1 MINLADTL
9 DRLGSRLGQ
18 STAPSPAF
26 DPARRHV
33 VGVHLDHDALR
44 WIEWQHGRIAAWKH
58 LPYPPGM
65 QIDSDTFTDF
75 LRTAFAACPDDLPV
89 WLVSSFPSLQ
99 LRFLSLPK
107 VRPGQLSN
115 LVYWTYRK
123 ELPFEPDQTILDYD
137 VEGEVATPGAN
148 RKIDV
153 TAFTV
158 ARAEVERLVL
168 RFSEAGRP
176 VEGVIIPST
185 ALRNLLRTHPGQDA
199 RIGLFVGED
208 ASSILFAQGPV
219 IVSQRL
225 FKTGMN
231 SLRTGTTDDPTAA
244 YQSINSALTQT
255 AHGEQTAAA
264 MEATEANRISRSAL
278 ASFSRLIQQVER
290 SIAAYVNGRATADLR
305 GIHVAGSLAGMPLLL
320 KEMSTKLGIPAQPFA
335 AAEAGITASSR
346 PAMSP
351 IEFGQM
357 GLAIGAAL
365 SQPGRTPNALH
376 TYVKREQEDRRR
388 RAQSWVGLSAIGGL
402 LLLLLIFLFAVNH
415 NAALRR
421 ERTALSKQMEPYKP
435 HPDRAMIQNL
445 VGLASGHTTE
455 LRDMARRAQPLALI
469 NEIATLTP
477 SDIRLGSVALERT
490 AAPVRT
496 RKNPAAAQAGDMKL
510 TVQGMVLGETE
521 LLESV
526 LAQYILRL
534 QRSSL
539 FAKANLTRSEPG
551 RDGSNPVWLF
561 TLELDA
567 APIAPPPPLTAAPAQ
582 PAGGAR

>member
-18 STAPSPAF
+18 SAAPGPAF

-44 WIEWQHGRIAAWKH
+44 WIEWHHGRIAAWKH
-58 LPYPPGM
+58 LPYPAGL
-65 QIDSDTFTDF
+65 QIDSDTFTGF
-75 LRTAFAACPDDLPV
+75 LRTAFATCPDDLPL

-123 ELPFEPDQTILDYD
+123 ELPFEPDHTILDYD
-137 VEGEVATPGAN
+137 VEGEVAVPGAN
-148 RKIDV
+148 RKVDV
-153 TAFTV
+153 TAFTI
-158 ARAEVERLVL
+158 ARAEVERLVH
-168 RFSEAGRP
+168 RFSDAGRP
-176 VEGVIIPST
+176 VEGVIIPSM
-185 ALRNLLRTHPGQDA
+185 ALRNLLRMQPGNDT

-231 SLRTGTTDDPTAA
+231 SLRTGTTDDPTTA

-255 AHGEQTAAA
+255 AHGDQTAAA

-278 ASFSRLIQQVER
+278 ASFGRLIQQVER
-290 SIAAYVNGRATADLR
+290 SISAYINGRANPDLR
-305 GIHVAGSLAGMPLLL
+305 IIQVAGSLAGMPLLL
-320 KEMSTKLGIPAQPFA
+320 KEMATKLGIPAQPFTA
-335 AAEAGITASSR
+335 ADPGITASSR
-346 PAMSP
+346 PAMSA

-376 TYVKREQEDRRR
+376 TYVKRDQGDRRR

-402 LLLLLIFLFAVNH
+402 LLLLLVFLVAVNQ
-415 NAALRR
+415 NRALRR
-421 ERTALSKQMEPYKP
+421 ERAALAKQLEPYKP

-445 VGLASGHTTE
+445 VGLASGHTAE
-455 LRDMARRAQPLALI
+455 LRDMAARAQPLALI
-469 NEIATLTP
+469 NELAALTP
-477 SDIRLGSVALERT
+477 EDIRLGSISLERT
-490 AAPVRT
+490 AAPARA
-496 RKNPAAAQAGDMKL
+496 RKTTATAASGELKVN
-510 TVQGMVLGETE
+510 VQGMVLGETE

-539 FAKANLTRSEPG
+539 FARANLTRSESG
-551 RDGSNPVWLF
+551 RDGAEPVWLF

-567 APIAPPPPLTAAPAQ
+567 APITPPPPLAPAA